1 MNERAKI
8 LVVDD
13 VPANIRL
20 IEAVLSGRGYDVI
33 PATSGSEALHRV
45 AADPPDLVLLDLM
58 MPGIDGHEVSRR
70 LRANPDTEYL
80 PILMV
85 TASGERDKVKALEL
99 GVDDFITKPF
109 DNSELLARVRSL
121 LRIHRY
127 RAQIEAQA
135 AELAEWNRTLESR
148 VAEQVEEIDRISRL
162 KRFLSPQVTDLIL
175 SDEERLE
182 SHRREITVVFF
193 DLRGFTA
200 FAETGEPEDVLGVLR
215 EYHAALGE
223 VIFENDGTLERFTG
237 DGVMVFF
244 NDPLPC
250 DNPAL
255 SAVSMSI
262 AMRERFSELKA
273 SWDQLGHD
281 LDCGTG
287 IAQGY
292 ATLGR
297 IGFEGRSDYAAIGT
311 VTNLA
316 ARLCGEAGA
325 GEILISE
332 RVQAATNGA
341 VETERIDDL
350 VLKGISRAVRT
361 YNVLGL
367 VAEATG

>member
-1 MNERAKI
+1 VNDRATI

-20 IEAVLSGRGYDVI
+20 LEAVLTGHGYAVVGANSG
-33 PATSGSEALHRV
+33 PEALDRV
-45 AADPPDLVLLDLM
+45 AAEPPDLVVLDLM
-58 MPGIDGHEVSRR
+58 MPEMDGHEVCRR
-70 LRANPDTEYL
+70 LRSEPTSEYL

-99 GVDDFITKPF
+99 GVDDFISKPF

-127 RAQIEAQA
+127 REKIEAQA

-148 VAEQVEEIDRISRL
+148 VAEQVNEIDRISRL

-175 SDEERLE
+175 ADEVLLE

-200 FAETGEPEDVLGVLR
+200 FAETGEPEDVVGVLR
-215 EYHAALGE
+215 DYHEALGS
-223 VIFENDGTLERFTG
+223 VVFEYNGTLERFTG

-250 DNPAL
+250 ENPAL
-255 SAVSMSI
+255 SAVRMSL
-262 AMRERFSELKA
+262 AMRDRFAELKRTW
-273 SWDQLGHD
+273 SQLGHE

-316 ARLCGEAGA
+316 ARLCGEAGG

-332 RVQAATNGA
+332 RVHTAINGTVSA
-341 VETERIDDL
+341 ERIDDL
-350 VLKGISRAVRT
+350 TLKGISKPVRT
-361 YNVLGL
+361 YNVVGPGPG
-367 VAEATG
+367 AA